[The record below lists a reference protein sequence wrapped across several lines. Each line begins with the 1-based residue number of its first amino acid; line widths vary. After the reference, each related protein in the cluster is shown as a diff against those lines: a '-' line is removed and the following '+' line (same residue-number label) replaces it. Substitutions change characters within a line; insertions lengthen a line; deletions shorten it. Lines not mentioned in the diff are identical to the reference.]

1 MPLPL
6 HFGHAAMIVSFNLM
20 SDYKRLIAFDAGPFP
35 VIAPIISYRSS

>member
-20 SDYKRLIAFDAGPFP
+20 FDYKRLIAFDAGPFP
-35 VIAPIISYRSS
+35 GILYHLLNIS